1 MKRPETI
8 TALITMTRGDPER
21 PRRWKAEANVAIQEP
36 VMLNAHGAGAGASSD
51 VAGKRALET
60 SVSELMTL
68 FGQAERAA

>member
-8 TALITMTRGDPER
+8 TALITMTRDPER

>member
-8 TALITMTRGDPER
+8 TALITMTRDPER
-21 PRRWKAEANVAIQEP
+21 PRGWKAEANVAIQEP
-36 VMLNAHGAGAGASSD
+36 VMLNVHGAGAGASSD

-60 SVSELMTL
+60 SVSELTTL

>member
-8 TALITMTRGDPER
+8 TALITMTRDPER

-36 VMLNAHGAGAGASSD
+36 VMLNAHGAGASSD

>member
-36 VMLNAHGAGAGASSD
+36 VMLNAHGAGASSD

>member
-8 TALITMTRGDPER
+8 TALITMTRDPER

-68 FGQAERAA
+68 FG